1 VSADGFHVLPAGGV
15 PLRQARTLAALG
27 RLDVSNLVF
36 AGCALVLL
44 VLVGLPLFWLAVSAF
59 MDKTGAPSLT
69 NFERLFTDPTLI
81 APLRISLIVAPCVGF
96 ISTIVAAPIAW
107 IVSRTDMPGRRLIRA
122 LITASFVTPPFLGAI
137 AWEVLAA
144 PNSGLINVWYR
155 ALYDLPPFVHL
166 VDIYSIE
173 GLIFVDSIYAFAFV
187 FVLVA
192 NTLDRIPSDMED
204 AAAILGAP
212 AWRIILTITL
222 PLALPAILAGALVA
236 FLRSLTLFGTPA
248 ILALPAGFH
257 TITTKIWSLF
267 QYPPNPGLAAAAA
280 LPLLI
285 ATVVL
290 LRVQSWIL
298 GQRGYVVL
306 GGRAGGTRRIELGLW
321 RWAALA
327 LCLFVLCFP
336 VFLPYLALLKAAL
349 TKTLAEPVSADN
361 LTWQHV
367 RFVFFEFSPTRLA
380 LRNTLF
386 FAFVAAT
393 IGTALALIASYL
405 ASRKAVFGHSVL
417 GFLATAPIAV
427 PGIVLGV
434 GMFIAYTRGPV
445 VLYGTMWVMII
456 AYVTIELPAAYQ
468 QLKSALTGV
477 SQELEEAGR
486 ILGAGRLRTLIDI
499 TAPLLRTGV
508 IAAWCF
514 IFIGVMRELS
524 AAIMLFT
531 AETKVLPVVIYDLN
545 ESGDLGAISVLGIM
559 LLVLTL
565 VITILANNLPGFG
578 KTTTG
583 TKRAA

>member
-1 VSADGFHVLPAGGV
+1 
-15 PLRQARTLAALG
+15 
-27 RLDVSNLVF
+27 
-36 AGCALVLL
+36 
-44 VLVGLPLFWLAVSAF
+44 
-59 MDKTGAPSLT
+59 
-69 NFERLFTDPTLI
+69 
-81 APLRISLIVAPCVGF
+81 
-96 ISTIVAAPIAW
+96 
-107 IVSRTDMPGRRLIRA
+107 
-122 LITASFVTPPFLGAI
+122 
-137 AWEVLAA
+137 
-144 PNSGLINVWYR
+144 
-155 ALYDLPPFVHL
+155 VHL

-298 GQRGYVVL
+298 GRRGYVVL

-583 TKRAA
+583 TKQAA

>member
-1 VSADGFHVLPAGGV
+1 MSAEGSSAAAVRLPDTRHAPLAG
-15 PLRQARTLAALG
+15 RFDSST
-27 RLDVSNLVF
+27 LVF
-36 AGCALVLL
+36 ALCAIILAT
-44 VLVGLPLFWLAVSAF
+44 LVGLPLFWLAVSALT
-59 MDKTGAPSLT
+59 DKTGAPSLA
-69 NFERLFTDPTLI
+69 NFERLFTDPTLL
-81 APLRISLIVAPCVGF
+81 APLQISLIVAASVGCLATL
-96 ISTIVAAPIAW
+96 IAAPIAW
-107 IVSRTDMPGRRLIRA
+107 IVARSDMPARRLIRA

-155 ALYDLPPFVHL
+155 ALYDLPPFVHFL
-166 VDIYSIE
+166 DIYSIE
-173 GLIFVDSIYAFAFV
+173 GLIFVDSCYAFPFV

-192 NTLDRIPSDMED
+192 NALDRVPADMED

-222 PLALPAILAGALVA
+222 PLALPAVLAGALVA

-267 QYPPNPGLAAAAA
+267 QYPPNPGLAAAAS
-280 LPLLI
+280 LPLLL

-290 LRVQSWIL
+290 LKVQSWIL
-298 GQRGYVVL
+298 GRRGYVVL
-306 GGRAGGTRRIELGLW
+306 GGRSSLTRRVELGAW
-321 RWAALA
+321 RWAAL
-327 LCLFVLCFP
+327 LSCLLVLCFP
-336 VFLPYLALLKAAL
+336 VFLPYFALLKAAL
-349 TKTLAEPVSADN
+349 TKTLAEPLSAEN
-361 LTWQHV
+361 FTLQHV

-380 LRNTLF
+380 LRNTLL
-386 FAFVAAT
+386 FAFVSAVL
-393 IGTALALIASYL
+393 GTGLALVVSYL
-405 ASRKAVFGHSVL
+405 VNRKAVFGHSVL

-445 VLYGTMWVMII
+445 VLYGTIWVMII
-456 AYVTIELPAAYQ
+456 AYVTIELPGAYQ
-468 QLKSALTGV
+468 QLKSAFTGV
-477 SQELEEAGR
+477 AHELEEAGR
-486 ILGAGRLRTLIDI
+486 ILGAGRLRTLRDI

-545 ESGDLGAISVLGIM
+545 ESGDLGAISVLGLM
-559 LLVLTL
+559 LLVLTFA
-565 VITILANNLPGFG
+565 ITLLANRMPGFG
-578 KTTTG
+578 TATSG
-583 TKRAA
+583 TK

>member
-1 VSADGFHVLPAGGV
+1 
-15 PLRQARTLAALG
+15 
-27 RLDVSNLVF
+27 
-36 AGCALVLL
+36 
-44 VLVGLPLFWLAVSAF
+44 
-59 MDKTGAPSLT
+59 M
-69 NFERLFTDPTLI
+69 
-81 APLRISLIVAPCVGF
+81 
-96 ISTIVAAPIAW
+96 
-107 IVSRTDMPGRRLIRA
+107 
-122 LITASFVTPPFLGAI
+122 PPFLGAI

-155 ALYDLPPFVHL
+155 ALYDLPPFVHF

-173 GLIFVDSIYAFAFV
+173 GLIFVDSCYAFPFV
-187 FVLVA
+187 FVLIA
-192 NTLDRIPSDMED
+192 NALDRIPADMED
-204 AAAILGAP
+204 GAAILGAP
-212 AWRIILTITL
+212 AWRVIATITL
-222 PLALPAILAGALVA
+222 PLALPAILAGALIA

-280 LPLLI
+280 LPLLV
-285 ATVVL
+285 ATIVL
-290 LRVQSWIL
+290 LKAQSWIL
-298 GQRGYVVL
+298 GRRGYVVL
-306 GGRAGGTRRIELGLW
+306 GGRAGSTRRVELGRW

-349 TKTLAEPVSADN
+349 TKTLAEPLSAEN
-361 LTWQHV
+361 LTLQHV

-380 LRNTLF
+380 LRNTLL
-386 FAFVAAT
+386 FAFISAT
-393 IGTALALIASYL
+393 LGTALALIVSYL
-405 ASRKAVFGHSVL
+405 SSRKAVFGHSVL

-468 QLKSALTGV
+468 QLKSAITGV
-477 SQELEEAGR
+477 AHELEEAGR
-486 ILGAGRLRTLIDI
+486 VLGAGRLRTLRDI

-508 IAAWCF
+508 ITAWCF

-545 ESGDLGAISVLGIM
+545 ESGDLGAISVLGLM
-559 LLVLTL
+559 LLLVTL
-565 VITILANNLPGFG
+565 AITFVANRLPGLG
-578 KTTTG
+578 ASAAG
-583 TKRAA
+583 TK

>member
-1 VSADGFHVLPAGGV
+1 VAPV
-15 PLRQARTLAALG
+15 PGTPRARVFG
-27 RLDVSNLVF
+27 RFDPSTVVF
-36 AGCALVLL
+36 ALCALVLL
-44 VLVGLPLFWLAVSAF
+44 ALVGLPLFWLAVSALT
-59 MDKTGAPSLT
+59 DKAGAPSLA
-69 NFERLFTDPTLI
+69 NFEQLFTDPTLL
-81 APLRISLIVAPCVGF
+81 APLRISLIVATCVGC
-96 ISTIVAAPIAW
+96 ISTLIAAPTAW
-107 IVSRTDMPGRRLIRA
+107 IVARSDMPARRLIRV

-144 PNSGLINVWYR
+144 PNSGLINAWYR
-155 ALYDLPPFVHL
+155 AVYDLPPFVHFI
-166 VDIYSIE
+166 DIYSIE
-173 GLIFVDSIYAFAFV
+173 GLIFVDSCYAFPFV

-192 NTLDRIPSDMED
+192 NALDRIPADMED

-212 AWRIILTITL
+212 AWRIIATITL
-222 PLALPAILAGALVA
+222 PLAFPAILAGALIA

-267 QYPPNPGLAAAAA
+267 QYPPNPGLAAAAS
-280 LPLLI
+280 LPLLV

-290 LRVQSWIL
+290 LKAQGWIL
-298 GQRGYVVL
+298 GRRGYVVL
-306 GGRAGGTRRIELGLW
+306 GGRSGFVRRIELGPW

-327 LCLFVLCFP
+327 LCLLVLCFP
-336 VFLPYLALLKAAL
+336 VFLPYFALLKAAL
-349 TKTLAEPVSADN
+349 TKTLAEPLSAEN
-361 LTWQHV
+361 LTMRHLK
-367 RFVFFEFSPTRLA
+367 FVFFEFSPTRLA
-380 LRNTLF
+380 FRNTLI
-386 FAFVAAT
+386 FAFASAML
-393 IGTALALIASYL
+393 GTALALVVSYV

-456 AYVTIELPAAYQ
+456 AYVTIELPGAYQ
-468 QLKSALTGV
+468 QLKSAFTGV
-477 SQELEEAGR
+477 AHELEEAGR
-486 ILGAGRLRTLIDI
+486 ILGAGRLRTLKDI

-508 IAAWCF
+508 ITAWCF

-545 ESGDLGAISVLGIM
+545 ESGDLGAISVLG
-559 LLVLTL
+559 LTLL
-565 VITILANNLPGFG
+565 VITFAVTFLANRVPGFG
-578 KTTTG
+578 VAGSG
-583 TKRAA
+583 TK

>member
-1 VSADGFHVLPAGGV
+1 VSFDNLSAAATRLPN
-15 PLRQARTLAALG
+15 ARHRGPLG
-27 RLDVSNLVF
+27 RLDASKLVF
-36 AGCALVLL
+36 AVCALVLL
-44 VLVGLPLFWLAVSAF
+44 ALVGLPLFWLGVSAF
-59 MDKTGAPSLT
+59 TNKAGAPSLE
-69 NFERLFTDPTLI
+69 NFVRLFTDPTLL
-81 APLRISLIVAPCVGF
+81 APLRISLVVATCVGCF
-96 ISTIVAAPIAW
+96 ATLIAAPVAW
-107 IVSRTDMPGRRLIRA
+107 LVARSDMPARRTVRA

-155 ALYDLPPFVHL
+155 GLYDLPPFVHFI
-166 VDIYSIE
+166 DIYSIE
-173 GLIFVDSIYAFAFV
+173 GLIFVDSCYAFPFV

-192 NTLDRIPSDMED
+192 NALDRIPADMED
-204 AAAILGAP
+204 AAAILGASG
-212 AWRIILTITL
+212 WRIVRTITL
-222 PLALPAILAGALVA
+222 PLALPAMLAGALIA

-267 QYPPNPGLAAAAA
+267 QYPPNPGLAAAAS

-290 LRVQSWIL
+290 LKAQSWIL
-298 GQRGYVVL
+298 GRRGYVVL
-306 GGRAGGTRRIELGLW
+306 GGRSGATGRVELGAW

-327 LCLFVLCFP
+327 LCLLVLCFP

-349 TKTLAEPVSADN
+349 TQTLGEPLSADN
-361 LTWQHV
+361 LTLQHL

-380 LRNTLF
+380 LRNTLL
-386 FAFVAAT
+386 FAFVSAVL
-393 IGTALALIASYL
+393 GTALALLVSYL
-405 ASRKAVFGHSVL
+405 ATRKAVFGHSVL

-434 GMFIAYTRGPV
+434 GMFIAYTRPPL
-445 VLYGTMWVMII
+445 VLYGTMWIMII

-468 QLKSALTGV
+468 QLKSAFSGV
-477 SQELEEAGR
+477 AEDLEEAGR
-486 ILGAGRLRTLIDI
+486 ILGAGRLRTLKDI
-499 TAPLLRTGV
+499 TAPLLRTG
-508 IAAWCF
+508 IITAWCF

-545 ESGDLGAISVLGIM
+545 ESGDLGAISVLGIT
-559 LLVLTL
+559 LLVLTFAVTL
-565 VITILANNLPGFG
+565 LANRLPGFG
-578 KTTTG
+578 APATG
-583 TKRAA
+583 AR

>member
-1 VSADGFHVLPAGGV
+1 VSAEGLSAATTRLPGREHRGV
-15 PLRQARTLAALG
+15 LG
-27 RLDVSNLVF
+27 RFDPSSIVF
-36 AGCALVLL
+36 AVCALILL
-44 VLVGLPLFWLAVSAF
+44 VLVGLPLFWLAVFAF
-59 MDKTGAPSLT
+59 TDKAGAPSLA
-69 NFERLFTDPTLI
+69 NFERLFTDPTLL
-81 APLRISLIVAPCVGF
+81 APLRISLIVATCVACL
-96 ISTIVAAPIAW
+96 STLIAAPIAW
-107 IVSRTDMPGRRLIRA
+107 IVSRSDMPGRRLIRA

-173 GLIFVDSIYAFAFV
+173 GLIFVDSIYALAFV

-192 NTLDRIPSDMED
+192 NALDRIPSDMED
-204 AAAILGAP
+204 AAALLGASP
-212 AWRIILTITL
+212 GRIILTITL

-267 QYPPNPGLAAAAA
+267 QYPPNPGLAAAAS

-290 LRVQSWIL
+290 LRIQSRIL
-298 GQRGYVVL
+298 GRRGYVVV
-306 GGRAGGTRRIELGLW
+306 GGRAGPTRRVELGRW
-321 RWAALA
+321 RWAALM

-336 VFLPYLALLKAAL
+336 VFLPYFALLKAAL
-349 TKTLAEPVSADN
+349 TKALAEPLSADN
-361 LTWQHV
+361 LTLQHV

-386 FAFVAAT
+386 FAFVAAML
-393 IGTALALIASYL
+393 GTALALIASYL

-434 GMFIAYTRGPV
+434 GMFIAYTHGPI

-477 SQELEEAGR
+477 GHDLEEAGR

-565 VITILANNLPGFG
+565 VVTLVANRLPGFG
-578 KTTTG
+578 AAATG
-583 TKRAA
+583 TKQAA

>member
-1 VSADGFHVLPAGGV
+1 MRLPAA
-15 PLRQARTLAALG
+15 QYARFLG
-27 RLDVSNLVF
+27 RLDPSSLVF
-36 AGCALVLL
+36 AASAAILL
-44 VLVGLPLFWLAVSAF
+44 ALVGLPLFWLALSAF
-59 MDKTGAPSLT
+59 TDKAGTPSLVH
-69 NFERLFTDPTLI
+69 FERLFTDPTLL
-81 APLRISLIVAPCVGF
+81 APLRISLVVATCVACV
-96 ISTIVAAPIAW
+96 STAIAAPIAW
-107 IVSRTDMPGRRLIRA
+107 IVARSDMPARRSIRA

-144 PNSGLINVWYR
+144 PNSGLINAWYR
-155 ALYDLPPFVHL
+155 ALYDLPPFVHF

-173 GLIFVDSIYAFAFV
+173 GLIFVDSCYAFPFV

-192 NTLDRIPSDMED
+192 NALDRIPVDMED

-222 PLALPAILAGALVA
+222 PLVLPAILAGALIA

-267 QYPPNPGLAAAAA
+267 QYPPNPGLAAAAS
-280 LPLLI
+280 LPLLV

-290 LRVQSWIL
+290 LKLQSWIL
-298 GQRGYVVL
+298 GRRGYVVV
-306 GGRAGGTRRIELGLW
+306 GGRSGFVRRVELGRW

-327 LCLFVLCFP
+327 LCLCVLCLP
-336 VFLPYLALLKAAL
+336 VFLPYFALLKAAL
-349 TKTLAEPVSADN
+349 TKTLADPFSAEN
-361 LTWQHV
+361 LTLEHV
-367 RFVFFEFSPTRLA
+367 RFVFLEFSPTRLA
-380 LRNTLF
+380 LRNTLV
-386 FAFVAAT
+386 FAVVSAFL
-393 IGTALALIASYL
+393 GTALALVVSYV
-405 ASRKAVFGHSVL
+405 ATRKAVFGHSVL
-417 GFLATAPIAV
+417 GFLATAPMAV

-434 GMFIAYTRGPV
+434 GMFIAYTREPF

-468 QLKSALTGV
+468 QLKSAFTGV
-477 SQELEEAGR
+477 APELEEAGR
-486 ILGAGRLRTLIDI
+486 VLGAGRLRTLKDI

-508 IAAWCF
+508 LTAWCF

-545 ESGDLGAISVLGIM
+545 ESGDLGAISVLGLT
-559 LLVLTL
+559 LLVLTFA
-565 VITILANNLPGFG
+565 VTILANRMPGFG
-578 KTTTG
+578 GAAAG
-583 TKRAA
+583 TK

>member
-15 PLRQARTLAALG
+15 PLRQALTLAALG

-69 NFERLFTDPTLI
+69 NFERLFTDPTLV
-81 APLRISLIVAPCVGF
+81 APLRISLIVATCVGF

-298 GQRGYVVL
+298 GRRGYVVL

-327 LCLFVLCFP
+327 LCLFVLCFRCSCP
-336 VFLPYLALLKAAL
+336 
-349 TKTLAEPVSADN
+349 
-361 LTWQHV
+361 
-367 RFVFFEFSPTRLA
+367 
-380 LRNTLF
+380 
-386 FAFVAAT
+386 
-393 IGTALALIASYL
+393 I
-405 ASRKAVFGHSVL
+405 SR
-417 GFLATAPIAV
+417 
-427 PGIVLGV
+427 
-434 GMFIAYTRGPV
+434 
-445 VLYGTMWVMII
+445 
-456 AYVTIELPAAYQ
+456 
-468 QLKSALTGV
+468 
-477 SQELEEAGR
+477 
-486 ILGAGRLRTLIDI
+486 
-499 TAPLLRTGV
+499 
-508 IAAWCF
+508 C
-514 IFIGVMRELS
+514 
-524 AAIMLFT
+524 
-531 AETKVLPVVIYDLN
+531 
-545 ESGDLGAISVLGIM
+545 
-559 LLVLTL
+559 
-565 VITILANNLPGFG
+565 
-578 KTTTG
+578 
-583 TKRAA
+583 

>member
-1 VSADGFHVLPAGGV
+1 VSVERLSTSVTG
-15 PLRQARTLAALG
+15 LRRAPRRLRG
-27 RLDVSNLVF
+27 RLDLSSVVF
-36 AGCALVLL
+36 AACALILL
-44 VLVGLPLFWLAVSAF
+44 GLIGLPLFWLAVSAF
-59 MDKTGAPSLT
+59 TDRAGVVSLE
-69 NFERLFTDPTLI
+69 NFERLFSDPTLL
-81 APLRISLIVAPCVGF
+81 APLRTSLIVATCVGSL
-96 ISTIVAAPIAW
+96 STIIAAPIAW
-107 IVSRTDMPGRRLIRA
+107 LVARSDMPGRRIVRA
-122 LITASFVTPPFLGAI
+122 LTTASFVTPTFLGAI

-155 ALYDLPPFVHL
+155 QLYDLPPFVHFI
-166 VDIYSIE
+166 DIYSIE
-173 GLIFVDSIYAFAFV
+173 GLIFVDSCYAFPFV

-192 NTLDRIPSDMED
+192 NALERIPADMED

-222 PLALPAILAGALVA
+222 PLALPAIVAGALIA

-267 QYPPNPGLAAAAA
+267 QYPPNPGLAAAAS
-280 LPLLI
+280 LPLLV

-290 LRVQSWIL
+290 LKLQSWIL
-298 GQRGYVVL
+298 GRRGYVVV
-306 GGRAGGTRRIELGLW
+306 GGRSGAPRRVSLGRW
-321 RWAALA
+321 RWGALA
-327 LCLFVLCFP
+327 LCLLVLSFP

-349 TKTLAEPVSADN
+349 TRTLGEPLSAEN
-361 LTWQHV
+361 ITLQHL

-380 LRNTLF
+380 LWNTLI
-386 FAFVAAT
+386 FAFVSAAL
-393 IGTALALIASYL
+393 GTALALIVSYL
-405 ASRKAVFGHSVL
+405 ATRKAVIGHSVL
-417 GFLATAPIAV
+417 GFLATAPIAI

-434 GMFIAYTRGPV
+434 GMFIAYTRPPL

-468 QLKSALTGV
+468 QLKSAFSGV
-477 SQELEEAGR
+477 ALDLEEAGR
-486 ILGAGRLRTLIDI
+486 ILGAGRLRTLRDI

-508 IAAWCF
+508 ITAWCF

-545 ESGDLGAISVLGIM
+545 ESGDLGAISVLGIT
-559 LLVLTL
+559 LLVLTFA
-565 VITILANNLPGFG
+565 VTILANRLPGFG
-578 KTTTG
+578 
-583 TKRAA
+583 AANVETR

>member
-1 VSADGFHVLPAGGV
+1 VSAEGLSGAARQVSRSLRAGFF
-15 PLRQARTLAALG
+15 G
-27 RLDVSNLVF
+27 RFDPSKLVF
-36 AGCALVLL
+36 AICALILL
-44 VLVGLPLFWLAVSAF
+44 GLVGLPLFWLAVSALT
-59 MDKTGAPSLT
+59 DKTGAPSLA
-69 NFERLFTDPTLI
+69 NFERLFTDPTLL
-81 APLRISLIVAPCVGF
+81 APLRISLTVATCVSC
-96 ISTIVAAPIAW
+96 ISTLVAAPIAW
-107 IVSRTDMPGRRLIRA
+107 IVARSDMPARQLIRA

-155 ALYDLPPFVHL
+155 ALHDLPPFVHFI
-166 VDIYSIE
+166 DIYSIE
-173 GLIFVDSIYAFAFV
+173 GLIFVDSCYALPFV
-187 FVLVA
+187 FVLIA
-192 NTLDRIPSDMED
+192 NALDRIPADMED

-212 AWRIILTITL
+212 FWRVVATITL
-222 PLALPAILAGALVA
+222 PLALPAILAGALIA

-267 QYPPNPGLAAAAA
+267 QYPPNPGLAAAAS
-280 LPLLI
+280 LPLLV

-290 LRVQSWIL
+290 LKAQSWIL
-298 GQRGYVVL
+298 GRRGYVVL
-306 GGRAGGTRRIELGLW
+306 GGRGAQTRRIELGAW
-321 RWAALA
+321 RWAAFA

-336 VFLPYLALLKAAL
+336 VFLPYFALLKAAL
-349 TKTLAEPVSADN
+349 TKTLAEPLLADN
-361 LTWQHV
+361 LTLQHI

-380 LRNTLF
+380 LRNTLL
-386 FAFVAAT
+386 FAFVSAT
-393 IGTALALIASYL
+393 LGTSLALVVSYL
-405 ASRKAVFGHSVL
+405 ANRKGVFGHSVL

-456 AYVTIELPAAYQ
+456 AYVTIEMPAAYQ
-468 QLKSALTGV
+468 QLKSAFTGV
-477 SQELEEAGR
+477 AHELEEAGR
-486 ILGAGRLRTLIDI
+486 VLGAGRLRTLKDI

-508 IAAWCF
+508 ITAWCF

-545 ESGDLGAISVLGIM
+545 ESGDLGAISVLGLM
-559 LLVLTL
+559 LLLVTL
-565 VITILANNLPGFG
+565 AITFVANRLPGLG
-578 KTTTG
+578 VSAAG
-583 TKRAA
+583 TK

>member
-1 VSADGFHVLPAGGV
+1 VSV
-15 PLRQARTLAALG
+15 G
-27 RLDVSNLVF
+27 RLSVPVTGLRRAPHRLRGHLDLSSLVF
-36 AGCALVLL
+36 AACALILL
-44 VLVGLPLFWLAVSAF
+44 GLVGLPLFWLAVSAF
-59 MDKTGAPSLT
+59 TDKAGVLSLD
-69 NFERLFTDPTLI
+69 NFERLFTDATLL
-81 APLRISLIVAPCVGF
+81 APLRTSLIVATCVGCL
-96 ISTIVAAPIAW
+96 STIIAAPIAW
-107 IVSRTDMPGRRLIRA
+107 LVARSDMPARRIVRVLT
-122 LITASFVTPPFLGAI
+122 TASFVTPTFLGAI

-144 PNSGLINVWYR
+144 PNSGLINAWYR
-155 ALYDLPPFVHL
+155 QLYDLPPFVHFI
-166 VDIYSIE
+166 DIYSIE
-173 GLIFVDSIYAFAFV
+173 GLIFVDSCYAFPFV

-192 NTLDRIPSDMED
+192 NALERIPADMED

-222 PLALPAILAGALVA
+222 PLALPAIVAGALIA

-267 QYPPNPGLAAAAA
+267 QYPPNPGLAAAAS

-290 LRVQSWIL
+290 LKLQSWLL
-298 GQRGYVVL
+298 GRRGYVVV
-306 GGRAGGTRRIELGLW
+306 GGRSGMPRRVSLGRW

-327 LCLFVLCFP
+327 LCLLVLSFP

-349 TKTLAEPVSADN
+349 TKTLGEPLSAEN
-361 LTWQHV
+361 ITLQHV

-380 LRNTLF
+380 LWNTLI
-386 FAFVAAT
+386 FAFVSAAL
-393 IGTALALIASYL
+393 GTALALVVSYL
-405 ASRKAVFGHSVL
+405 ATRKAVVGHSVL
-417 GFLATAPIAV
+417 GFLATAPIAI

-434 GMFIAYTRGPV
+434 GMFIAYTRPPL

-468 QLKSALTGV
+468 QLKSAFTGV
-477 SQELEEAGR
+477 AGELEEAGR
-486 ILGAGRLRTLIDI
+486 ILGAGRLRTLRDI

-508 IAAWCF
+508 ITAWCF

-545 ESGDLGAISVLGIM
+545 ESGDLGAISVLGIT
-559 LLVLTL
+559 LLVLTFA
-565 VITILANNLPGFG
+565 VTILANRLPGF
-578 KTTTG
+578 
-583 TKRAA
+583 AAANVETR

>member
-1 VSADGFHVLPAGGV
+1 VSANGSHAPAI
-15 PLRQARTLAALG
+15 RQASLRGAGPLSALA
-27 RLDVSNLVF
+27 RLDWSGVLF
-36 AGCALVLL
+36 AAVGLILL
-44 VLVGLPLFWLAVSAF
+44 ILVGLPLFWLAVSAVT
-59 MDKTGAPSLT
+59 DKAGAPSLT
-69 NFERLFTDPTLI
+69 NFERLFTDATLLE
-81 APLRISLIVAPCVGF
+81 PLRISLIVATCVGLL
-96 ISTIVAAPIAW
+96 STLVAAPIAW
-107 IVSRTDMPGRRLIRA
+107 IVARTDMPGRRVIRA

-155 ALYDLPPFVHL
+155 ALYDLPPFVHWI
-166 VDIYSIE
+166 DIYSIE

-192 NTLDRIPSDMED
+192 NALDRVPADMED
-204 AAAILGAP
+204 AAAILGA
-212 AWRIILTITL
+212 AHWRVVLTITL

-267 QYPPNPGLAAAAA
+267 QYPPNPGLAAAAS
-280 LPLLI
+280 LPLLV

-290 LRVQSWIL
+290 LKVQSWIL
-298 GQRGYVVL
+298 GRRGYVVV
-306 GGRAGGTRRIELGLW
+306 GGRGAQTRRVELGSW
-321 RWAALA
+321 RFLA
-327 LCLFVLCFP
+327 LGICLFVLCFP
-336 VFLPYLALLKAAL
+336 VFLPYFALLKAAL
-349 TKTLAEPVSADN
+349 TKTLAEPISVEN
-361 LTWQHV
+361 LTSRHL
-367 RFVFFEFSPTRLA
+367 RFVFFDFSPTQLA
-380 LRNTLF
+380 LRNTLI
-386 FAFVAAT
+386 FAFSAALL
-393 IGTALALIASYL
+393 GTALAMIASYL
-405 ASRKAVFGHSVL
+405 ATRKAVFGHSLL

-434 GMFIAYTRGPV
+434 GMFIAYTRGPI
-445 VLYGTMWVMII
+445 VLYGTMWIMII

-477 SQELEEAGR
+477 GPDLEEAAR
-486 ILGAGRLRTLIDI
+486 IFGAGRLRTLWDI

-559 LLVLTL
+559 LLVLTFA
-565 VITILANNLPGFG
+565 ITFAANRLPGRG
-578 KTTTG
+578 
-583 TKRAA
+583 AAPAHAK